1 MRKCCLDNVPI
12 ILKNNN
18 KVINWQNAIGLDIP
32 FEYDGIKDSFKI
44 VDYESRDKVYI
55 LYKNKKYM
63 LYGKYIKKGKIAK
76 IFGQKIEWNYS
87 IGDVIKDCVNNHNRH
102 LLITARKYVDINKN
116 PKYRHHKYYQ
126 YKCLTCGYDCT
137 MDDFW
142 INEADLKTG
151 KGCGCCAGTKVI
163 TGVNDISTTIPWAI
177 PYIDDIDYVYTHIK
191 TSKKKTNMTCP
202 VCGFKKKMCAANLYF
217 QSFGCPK
224 CSDGFSYPEK
234 FFLHILDQA
243 KIKYKYQLNKS
254 DFKWCDKYRYDFFL
268 PDYNCIVETHGAQHY
283 EDGWKKIDLQ
293 RKIDKKKKELA
304 LNNGIKHYIE
314 LDCRNS
320 DKKYIKC
327 SIMKS
332 NLPFNLS
339 MVDFDKADL
348 GAQKN
353 VLIATCETYKNN
365 PNMTLINIATKYHVS
380 LGTVVRYLKK
390 GRELGLCEYR
400 EPAKGNHNN

>member
-1 MRKCCLDNVPI
+1 MRKCCLDNVPV

-76 IFGQKIEWNYS
+76 ILGQKIEWNYS

-163 TGVNDISTTIPWAI
+163 TGINDISTTIPWAI

-191 TSKKKTNMTCP
+191 TSKKKTNTTCP

-365 PNMTLINIATKYHVS
+365 PHMTLINIATKYHVS

>member
-1 MRKCCLDNVPI
+1 MRKCCLDNVPV

-18 KVINWQNAIGLDIP
+18 KVINWRNAIGLDIP

-44 VDYESRDKVYI
+44 IDYESRDKVYI

-76 IFGQKIEWNYS
+76 ILGQKIEWNYS

-137 MDDFW
+137 IDDFW

-163 TGVNDISTTIPWAI
+163 TGINDISTAIPWAI
-177 PYIDDIDYVYTHIK
+177 PYIDDIDYVYTHTK

-217 QSFGCPK
+217 QFFGCPK

-320 DKKYIKC
+320 NKEYIKC

-353 VLIATCETYKNN
+353 VLITTCETYKNN
-365 PNMTLINIATKYHVS
+365 PNMTLINIATKYHIS